1 MKTNNRDFEFSWVNT
16 LVFAIVIGFLAV
28 FTVRAESNFN
38 LDPLNGLFT
47 PTQSERFFQA
57 GREDFEQEVKFFNYP
72 ELYLRDDLLQIDP
85 EIIEQLN
92 QPKSDRDFDR
102 DAADYQLYPESSY

>member
-1 MKTNNRDFEFSWVNT
+1 MKTNNRDFVFSWVNT
-16 LVFAIVIGFLAV
+16 LIFATIIGLLAV
-28 FTVRAESNFN
+28 FTVKAESNFN
-38 LDPLNGLFT
+38 FDVVNGLFT

-72 ELYLRDDLLQIDP
+72 EQYLRDDLLQIDP

-92 QPKSDRDFDR
+92 QPRPDRDFDL
-102 DAADYQLYPESSY
+102 DASDYQLYPESID